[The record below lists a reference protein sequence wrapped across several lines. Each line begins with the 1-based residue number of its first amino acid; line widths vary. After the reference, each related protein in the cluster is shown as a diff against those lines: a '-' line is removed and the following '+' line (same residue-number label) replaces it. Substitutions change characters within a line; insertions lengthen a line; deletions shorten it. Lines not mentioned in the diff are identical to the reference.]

1 MAEHLTGIAT
11 IVAFLRRLVKNRR
24 RLFYSGY
31 KISMWKTATQL
42 IQLYSLLSTLSHQ
55 YHRLLLV
62 AGLHGVGKTRLLK
75 ELSRQEKIPYLNVNL
90 ELSQRLL
97 ELTTKERPL
106 RVRRL
111 LAQLIDSH
119 PEPALALDNIEL
131 LFEPSLH
138 QEPLTLLQ
146 ELSRNK
152 SLVVAWGGRYDQ
164 QNWELSYAE
173 PGHPEYRRYERPE
186 VLIVSVT

>member
-1 MAEHLTGIAT
+1 
-11 IVAFLRRLVKNRR
+11 
-24 RLFYSGY
+24 
-31 KISMWKTATQL
+31 MWKTATQL